1 MKVIISE
8 NQLGLI
14 RRIGEIERLIDPTMD
29 GIYSYLQG
37 IDQSKSLKM
46 RDYDAFES
54 MVVMKLSNDLAN
66 KTRLI
71 GDQKVTLR
79 NQLLR
84 YIRNEYYSKIRDY
97 FMSRLEKTIT
107 ESKFEKNSN
116 LVYKM
121 WNDGMDF
128 YEISDLTGLELKQII
143 FLLKDKK
150 IHIDCGL
157 AYKLVGLLFRTN
169 LVNKKH
175 SFEDISASIEFS
187 WDGFGGYSVFE
198 YDDTDYKLVA
208 LSTPY
213 WNGDCR
219 TPVDGSYFEDKE
231 SGEYYDSYDN
241 QGLTTSYTPKSF
253 ESISELIDFLNNEY
267 PKLLIDPIKKLI
279 HYYENKYK

>member
-1 MKVIISE
+1 
-8 NQLGLI
+8 
-14 RRIGEIERLIDPTMD
+14 
-29 GIYSYLQG
+29 
-37 IDQSKSLKM
+37 M

-54 MVVMKLSNDLAN
+54 TVVMKLSNDLAN

-107 ESKFEKNSN
+107 ESDHEKNSR
-116 LVYKM
+116 LIYKM

-128 YEISDLTGLELKQII
+128 YEISDLTGLELEQII
-143 FLLKDKK
+143 FLLKDKE

-157 AYKLVGLLFRTN
+157 AYKLVGLLFRTD

-175 SFEDISASIEFS
+175 SFEDMSSDIEFS

-198 YDDTDYKLVA
+198 YNDTDYKLVGFA
-208 LSTPY
+208 TPY

-219 TPVDGSYFEDKE
+219 TPVDGSYFEDKHYPD
-231 SGEYYDSYDN
+231 SYDDYDN

-267 PKLLIDPIKKLI
+267 PKLLIDPIKEII